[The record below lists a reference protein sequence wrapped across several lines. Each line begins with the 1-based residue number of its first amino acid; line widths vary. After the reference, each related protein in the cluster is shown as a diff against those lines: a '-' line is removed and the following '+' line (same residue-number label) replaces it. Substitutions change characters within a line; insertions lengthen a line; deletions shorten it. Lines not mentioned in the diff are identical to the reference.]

1 MVKISK
7 KVLNRLSATIKG
19 FQPIALS
26 HKSRDVS
33 EADTVTLVKDILS
46 ATFGYD
52 KYQEL
57 TSEQQIRGTYCD
69 LAVKIGGKIKYLIE
83 VKAAG
88 IDLNDAHLRQALNYG
103 ANQGIEWIV
112 LTNSIDWRL
121 FRIMFSQPIDFV
133 EVSSFNIV
141 NVNLE
146 SEEDQ
151 SRLFLLCREGISADA
166 MDIYHLHSQ
175 LLNKFT
181 VAQFVLMESVVSV
194 IRREMRRLFPELKIE
209 PENIVNILTQDVL
222 KREVIEGDK
231 VKEAQKK
238 IKKAANKL
246 VRSTE
251 GKAQKNGDAKT
262 PAAPDSADGGTLT
275 EPPVTAN

>member
-1 MVKISK
+1 VVKISK
-7 KVLNRLSATIKG
+7 KVLNRLSATLKG
-19 FQPIALS
+19 FQPIAVS

-46 ATFGYD
+46 DTFGYD

-69 LAVKIGGKIKYLIE
+69 LAVKIGGKIKYLVE

-88 IDLNDAHLRQALNYG
+88 IDLNETHLRQALNYG

-112 LTNSIDWRL
+112 LTNSIEWRL
-121 FRIMFSQPIDFV
+121 YRIMFSQPIDFA

-151 SRLFLLCREGISADA
+151 NRLFLLCREGISADA

-181 VAQFVLMESVVSV
+181 VAQFVLMEPVVSV

-238 IKKAANKL
+238 IKKAANKF
-246 VRSTE
+246 VRTTGE
-251 GKAQKNGDAKT
+251 KAQKNGDVKT
-262 PAAPDSADGGTLT
+262 HAVPDSADGGTLT
-275 EPPVTAN
+275 ELPVTAK